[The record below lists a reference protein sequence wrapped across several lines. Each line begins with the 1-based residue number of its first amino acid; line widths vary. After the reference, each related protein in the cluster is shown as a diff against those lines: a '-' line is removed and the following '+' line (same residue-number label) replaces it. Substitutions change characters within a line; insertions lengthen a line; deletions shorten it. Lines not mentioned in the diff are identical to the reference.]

1 MLGRNRKPP
10 CGPRSRTRLVGTLLV
25 VVAVGSVDP
34 PRATA
39 GGGQGGGA
47 VGGVRVDLEGVVS
60 NVDPKGLAMLRKARQ
75 DALRAIPSDL
85 AKVSDVRKVSLRR
98 MAEAIVALQDKQAGG
113 PLPDE
118 FLYLAG
124 LQRIQYIFVYP
135 EHKDIVLAG
144 PAAGWKVNKLAEV
157 VGANTGLP
165 VLRLDDLL
173 VALQAAQKSH
183 RTPISCSIDPT
194 PDGIQ
199 RLNAYFKKQKTFTAA
214 VKEGVE
220 SSLGKQ
226 TVTLTG
232 VPATSRY
239 AHVLLAADY
248 RMKRYAMQLE
258 TPPVTGMP
266 SYLEL
271 LRAARTKPAAD
282 LAPRWWI
289 TADYQP
295 LLTDGEGLAWELRP
309 GVKVMSEDERRDE
322 SGKAQ
327 GTGRTN
333 PIAKRWADTLT
344 AKYTALAAQDS
355 IFAELQNC
363 MDVAVVAALIA
374 KKKLAE
380 TAGIDLA
387 IYTDN
392 KRLMADGLPT
402 PKHVRTEVS
411 MAKSGREWLITASG
425 GVTFS
430 GFELISKHEKSEA
443 PTKARD
449 AAATA
454 THWWWD

>member
-1 MLGRNRKPP
+1 MLMVIAAGASNVPH
-10 CGPRSRTRLVGTLLV
+10 
-25 VVAVGSVDP
+25 
-34 PRATA
+34 ATA
-39 GGGQGGGA
+39 GGGQGGGS
-47 VGGVRVDLEGVVS
+47 VGGVRVDLDGVVS

-75 DALRAIPSDL
+75 NALRAIPSDL
-85 AKVSDVRKVSLRR
+85 AKTSPVRKVSLRR
-98 MAEAIVALQDKQAGG
+98 MAEAIQTLQDKQAGG

-124 LQRIQYIFVYP
+124 LQRIQYLFVYP
-135 EHKDIVLAG
+135 QHKDIVIAG
-144 PAAGWKVNKLAEV
+144 PAAGWKVNKQAEV

-165 VLRLDDLL
+165 VLRLDDLI
-173 VALQAAQKSH
+173 VGFQAAQKSR

-194 PDGIQ
+194 PEGIQ
-199 RLNAYFKKQKTFTAA
+199 RLNDYFKKQKTFTAA
-214 VKEGVE
+214 VKEGVV

-309 GVKVMSEDERRDE
+309 GVKVMSEDERRDDA
-322 SGKAQ
+322 GKVH
-327 GTGRTN
+327 GTGRAN
-333 PIAKRWADTLT
+333 PIAKRWADTMT
-344 AKYTALAAQDS
+344 ARYAALSAKDS
-355 IFAELQNC
+355 IFADLQNC

-374 KKKLAE
+374 KKKLDQ

-392 KRLMADGLPT
+392 KRLMADGLAT

-430 GFELISKHEKSEA
+430 GFELIGKQEKSEA
-443 PTKARD
+443 PTKARE
-449 AAATA
+449 AAAA
-454 THWWWD
+454 ASHWWWD